1 MVFPTLWR
9 TSSPSLWDDAF
20 TARREFDRMLDRVLA
35 TPYLPTGAAA
45 VWSPVVDVREDKDE
59 IRVHAELPGLKPE
72 DVEVSVE
79 NGVLTIAGEKK
90 HETEEGHEDGDYH
103 LVERRYGRFERSFQ
117 VPTSVDANAVSARF
131 ENGVLMVR
139 LPKSEAA
146 KPRRV
151 QVEVGKGAT
160 KQVESKSSK

>member
-9 TSSPSLWDDAF
+9 TSTPSMWDDAF
-20 TARREFDRMLDRVLA
+20 TARREFDRILDRVLA
-35 TPYLPTGAAA
+35 TPYLATGTSG
-45 VWSPVVDVREDKDE
+45 VWSPVVDVREDKDA
-59 IRVHAELPGLKPE
+59 IRVHAELPGMNPE
-72 DVEVSVE
+72 DVDVSVE

-90 HETEEGHEDGDYH
+90 QELEHGGGESDYH

-117 VPTSVDANAVSARF
+117 VPTSVDAGAVSARF
-131 ENGVLMVR
+131 ENGVLTVR
-139 LPKSEAA
+139 LPKTEAA

-151 QVEVGKGAT
+151 QVEVGKGAA